1 MSNTRNKPILITILG
16 PTASGKTE
24 LGISL
29 AKEFGGEIVSAD
41 SRQIYKGMDIGT
53 AKPTLHK
60 NVKTLKHTTKDKAE
74 FNIPVFDI
82 ESISHYMF
90 DVARP
95 DEEFTVSHFKQLAEV
110 CIDRIYANNHIPFL
124 VGGTGFYISA
134 IVDNLSIPEAKPDLQ
149 FRQNQELRIKNNEV
163 TIRQLYQELLDKDP
177 DASKFVES
185 HNPRRIIRALEVIR
199 TTGKKLSELR
209 VKGEPK
215 YNVLRIGL
223 KVEKEELE
231 NRINA
236 RVDNMVKAGL
246 VNEVRELIEKYPPNL
261 PAMSG
266 IGYRE
271 IIDYLNEKTSLEEA
285 VSLIKLHTRQ
295 FARRQMKWF
304 KRDRTIWWIENS
316 SHATRLTR
324 EFMKRF

>member
-1 MSNTRNKPILITILG
+1 MSNTRHKPTLITILG

-29 AKEFGGEIVSAD
+29 AKKFGGEIVSAD

-60 NVKTLKHTTKDKAE
+60 SVKTLKHTTKDKVE

-82 ESISHYMF
+82 ESIPHYLF

-95 DEEFTVSHFKQLAEV
+95 DEEFTVSHFKQLAEA
-110 CIDRIYANNHIPFL
+110 CIDRICANNRIPFL

-149 FRQNQELRIKNNEV
+149 FRKEQESKIKNNEITV
-163 TIRQLYQELLDKDP
+163 KQLYKELLDKDP
-177 DASKFVES
+177 NASKFVES
-185 HNPRRIIRALEVIR
+185 HNPRRIIRALEVIHA
-199 TTGKKLSELR
+199 TGKKLSELR
-209 VKGEPK
+209 VKSEPK

-236 RVDNMVKAGL
+236 RVDKMMEAGL

-271 IIDYLNEKTSLEEA
+271 ITDYLNKKTNLEEA
-285 VSLIKLHTRQ
+285 LSLIKLHTRQ
-295 FARRQMKWF
+295 FAKRQIKWF
-304 KRDRTIWWIENS
+304 KRDRAIRWIENR

-324 EFMKRF
+324 EFMTRF